1 MEIDKPYLFIEI
13 NDKNFIFFVV
23 KYNEDFDFQVIY
35 KDLIKSEGIT
45 NGKIVDQNISSK
57 ILKDKLNF
65 IEKKINFTFK
75 NATIISDQ
83 ENYNCI
89 NASGFKKLK
98 GSQIL
103 EEDISYIL
111 NNVKKLIT
119 DNEPNK
125 SLIHLFNT
133 SYILDKNILN
143 NLPIGLHGDF
153 YNHHLTFFLLPKNDI
168 KNLKLVL
175 NSCDLEIERVI
186 LKPFAQGLYEIKKNK
201 NNNKLFLINLNKKK
215 TSISIFNNLSFIFSQ
230 HFEFGT
236 DIIMKDV
243 SKLCSL
249 AIETVEDIFKEINL
263 NSDKK
268 NNKVEYLSEKYF
280 KSTGFRKISLN
291 HIENIIKARVD
302 ELISLIYD
310 KNINIK
316 DLKDENK
323 IVYLFFEDKNIF
335 NNFRKFFQNCFADNE
350 KIVFK
355 NITQDEQLNS
365 CLASAELI
373 GKGWEK
379 EAIPVIHTKKS
390 LISRIFSNI
399 FK

>member
-1 MEIDKPYLFIEI
+1 M
-13 NDKNFIFFVV
+13 
-23 KYNEDFDFQVIY
+23 Q
-35 KDLIKSEGIT
+35 
-45 NGKIVDQNISSK
+45 
-57 ILKDKLNF
+57 
-65 IEKKINFTFK
+65 
-75 NATIISDQ
+75 
-83 ENYNCI
+83 
-89 NASGFKKLK
+89 
-98 GSQIL
+98 
-103 EEDISYIL
+103 
-111 NNVKKLIT
+111 
-119 DNEPNK
+119 
-125 SLIHLFNT
+125 
-133 SYILDKNILN
+133 
-143 NLPIGLHGDF
+143 
-153 YNHHLTFFLLPKNDI
+153 
-168 KNLKLVL
+168 
-175 NSCDLEIERVI
+175 
-186 LKPFAQGLYEIKKNK
+186 
-201 NNNKLFLINLNKKK
+201 
-215 TSISIFNNLSFIFSQ
+215 
-230 HFEFGT
+230 
-236 DIIMKDV
+236 DV

-249 AIETVEDIFKEINL
+249 EIETVEDIFKEINL

-280 KSTGFRKISLN
+280 KSTGLRKISLN
-291 HIENIIKARVD
+291 HLENIIKARID

-323 IVYLFFEDKNIF
+323 IVYIFFEDKNIF
-335 NNFRKFFQNCFADNE
+335 NNFRKFFQNCFAENE

>member
-268 NNKVEYLSEKYF
+268 NNKVEYL
-280 KSTGFRKISLN
+280 
-291 HIENIIKARVD
+291 
-302 ELISLIYD
+302 
-310 KNINIK
+310 
-316 DLKDENK
+316 
-323 IVYLFFEDKNIF
+323 
-335 NNFRKFFQNCFADNE
+335 
-350 KIVFK
+350 
-355 NITQDEQLNS
+355 
-365 CLASAELI
+365 
-373 GKGWEK
+373 
-379 EAIPVIHTKKS
+379 
-390 LISRIFSNI
+390 
-399 FK
+399 